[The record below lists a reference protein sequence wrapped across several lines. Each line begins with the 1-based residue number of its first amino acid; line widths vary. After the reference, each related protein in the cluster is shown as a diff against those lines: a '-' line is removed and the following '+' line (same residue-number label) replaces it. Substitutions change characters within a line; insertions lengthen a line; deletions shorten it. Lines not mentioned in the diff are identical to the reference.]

1 VDAGSREENAS
12 IQQIGASILIP
23 SAPIRFQRRVASV
36 ALQQFLDIFWSECL
50 LTNMS
55 TLRMT
60 SDLRRQLIL
69 GAAKRCFARHG
80 FAGTT
85 TKSVA
90 AAASISEGLLF
101 KHFPT
106 KSALYAEILAEE
118 CAADPALHRLLEL
131 APSTETLVVLIRDM
145 VRHFQE
151 VAEAPDLQEAQRLR
165 LMLTS
170 HLDDGEFARLIY
182 EKIADLIGPA
192 FTASLERAVAAG
204 DAARIG
210 REPLNLFWFAHHTV
224 LMATLTRLPS
234 APCLSYGDAADLDP
248 VQWGKP
254 ARPANDASDDAISEK
269 QPADKPGQPAERST
283 H

>member
-1 VDAGSREENAS
+1 
-12 IQQIGASILIP
+12 
-23 SAPIRFQRRVASV
+23 
-36 ALQQFLDIFWSECL
+36 
-50 LTNMS
+50 
-55 TLRMT
+55 MT

-69 GAAKRCFARHG
+69 SAAKRCFARHG

-131 APSTETLVVLIRDM
+131 EPSTKTLVILIREM

-151 VAEAPDLQEAQRLR
+151 VAEAPDQQEAQRLR

-182 EKIADLIGPA
+182 EKIGGLIGPV
-192 FTASLERAVAAG
+192 FTASLQRAVEAK
-204 DAARIG
+204 DATAIG
-210 REPLNLFWFAHHTV
+210 CEPLNLFWFAHHTV
-224 LMATLTRLPS
+224 LMATLTRLP
-234 APCLSYGDAADLDP
+234 ATPCLSYGDAADLER
-248 VQWGKP
+248 QLCEFILRGIGLNET
-254 ARPANDASDDAISEK
+254 AIASYLDRDVSL
-269 QPADKPGQPAERST
+269 DSGQPVIVESA
-283 H
+283 

>member
-1 VDAGSREENAS
+1 
-12 IQQIGASILIP
+12 
-23 SAPIRFQRRVASV
+23 
-36 ALQQFLDIFWSECL
+36 
-50 LTNMS
+50 MS

-118 CAADPALHRLLEL
+118 CAADPALQSLLEL
-131 APSTETLVVLIRDM
+131 EPSTETLVILIREM
-145 VRHFQE
+145 VRHFEE
-151 VAEAPDLQEAQRLR
+151 VHTMPDQQEAQRIR
-165 LMLTS
+165 LMLAS

-182 EKIADLIGPA
+182 EKIGGLIGPM
-192 FTASLERAVAAG
+192 FETSLKCAIEAG
-204 DAARIG
+204 DANPVG
-210 REPLNLFWFAHHTV
+210 RAPMNLFWFAHHTV
-224 LMATLTRLPS
+224 LMASVTRLPTM
-234 APCLSYGDAADLDP
+234 PCLPYGEGVDLERQLCEFILRGIGVNEAAINHYLSRDL
-248 VQWGKP
+248 
-254 ARPANDASDDAISEK
+254 ARGAGQSAI
-269 QPADKPGQPAERST
+269 AESA
-283 H
+283 

>member
-1 VDAGSREENAS
+1 
-12 IQQIGASILIP
+12 
-23 SAPIRFQRRVASV
+23 
-36 ALQQFLDIFWSECL
+36 
-50 LTNMS
+50 MS

-69 GAAKRCFARHG
+69 SAAKRCFARHG

-106 KSALYAEILAEE
+106 KSALYAEILSEE

-131 APSTETLVVLIRDM
+131 EPSTETLVVLIREM
-145 VRHFQE
+145 VHHFQG
-151 VAEAPDLQEAQRLR
+151 VAEAPDQQEAQRLR

-182 EKIADLIGPA
+182 QKVGGLIGPI
-192 FTASLERAVAAG
+192 FTASLERAVQAQ
-204 DAARIG
+204 DAVRIG
-210 REPLNLFWFAHHTV
+210 CEPLNLFWFAHHTL

-234 APCLSYGDAADLDP
+234 APCLNYGNAANLELQLCEFILRGIGLNETAIASYLDRDGSQG
-248 VQWGKP
+248 V
-254 ARPANDASDDAISEK
+254 
-269 QPADKPGQPAERST
+269 GQPAIAESA
-283 H
+283 